1 LILDFRFE
9 ILELMR
15 IILQNIWRVLVRELR
30 MMFARPL
37 YLFASVGVMLLST
50 FFFLTL
56 MKGGA
61 AEKMP
66 MAVVDQDQT
75 TISRRLI
82 HEMQATPSVDI
93 QLITNSYSEARDA
106 MQKGKIYGIFV
117 IREGFYRDLVSFKR
131 PQIDFYVTNAYTVG
145 GNTAYKQMLTMANL
159 VSGAFQR
166 EVLRKKGMTDDVIMH
181 RIQPIAI
188 EGHMVANPWGNYS
201 IYLVSTILPGIL
213 GLVCIMLTIF
223 AIGFEL
229 KARTSHAWLRA
240 AGGNYTIAMIG
251 KLIPYTLIYLILGV
265 GCHLILYRFV
275 GFPVYG
281 STWRLMFGLLLF
293 ILAMEA
299 LGITMIGLLPTLRD
313 ALSIGALYSMLG
325 FSLSG
330 FTYPQ
335 MAMLPPVKAL
345 SYMEPLRHY
354 YLIYVNEALM
364 AAPVE
369 NSIPYM
375 LALTLFMV
383 ASLCV
388 APRLHRALVYWNYP
402 LK

>member
-1 LILDFRFE
+1 
-9 ILELMR
+9 
-15 IILQNIWRVLVRELR
+15 

-56 MKGGA
+56 MRGGA
-61 AEKMP
+61 AENMP
-66 MAVVDQDQT
+66 VAVVDLDQT
-75 TISRRLI
+75 SISRRLI

-93 QLITNSYSEARDA
+93 QLVTNSYPEAREA
-106 MQKGKIYGIFV
+106 MQQGQIYGIFV
-117 IREGFYRDLVSFKR
+117 IREGFYSDLVAFKR
-131 PQIDFYVTNAYTVG
+131 PQLDFYVTNAYTVG
-145 GNTAYKQMLTMANL
+145 GNTAYKQLLTMANL
-159 VSGAFQR
+159 TSGAFQR

-181 RIQPIAI
+181 RIQPLSI

-201 IYLVSTILPGIL
+201 VYLVSTILPGIL

-229 KARTSHAWLRA
+229 KMRTSHAWLRA
-240 AGGNYTIAMIG
+240 AGGNYTVAMIG
-251 KLIPYTLIYLILGV
+251 KLIPYTFIYLVLGI
-265 GCHLILYRFV
+265 GCHLILYRYA

-281 STWRLMFGLLLF
+281 SHGRLLF
-293 ILAMEA
+293 GMVLYIFAMEG
-299 LGITMIGLLPTLRD
+299 LGITLIGLLPTLRD

-345 SYMEPLRHY
+345 SYLEPLRHY

-364 AAPVE
+364 AAPAI
-369 NSIPYM
+369 NSLPNA
-375 LALTLFMV
+375 LALTLFML
-383 ASLCV
+383 AALCV
-388 APRLHRALVYWNYP
+388 ALRLHRALVYWNYP

>member
-1 LILDFRFE
+1 MKYIF
-9 ILELMR
+9 I
-15 IILQNIWRVLVRELR
+15 NIWRVCVREIHI
-30 MMFARPL
+30 MFARPL
-37 YLFASVGVMLLST
+37 YMFASVGVMVLST

-66 MAVVDQDQT
+66 MAVVDLDQT
-75 TISRRLI
+75 SISRRLT

-93 QLITNSYSEARDA
+93 QLITNSYPEAREA
-106 MQKGKIYGIFV
+106 MQQGKIYGIFI
-117 IREGFYRDLVSFKR
+117 IREGFYRDLVSLKR
-131 PQIDFYVTNAYTVG
+131 PRIDFYVTNAYTLG

-166 EVLRKKGMTDDVIMH
+166 EVLRKKGLPDDVIMN
-181 RIQPIAI
+181 RIQPLAI

-213 GLVCIMLTIF
+213 GLICLMLTIF

-229 KARTSHAWLRA
+229 KMRTSHAWLRA
-240 AGGNYTIAMIG
+240 AGGNYTVAMIG
-251 KLIPYTLIYLILGV
+251 KLLPYTLIYIVLGI
-265 GCHLILYRFV
+265 GCHVILYRFA

-281 STWRLMFGLLLF
+281 STGRLLFGLVLF

-299 LGITMIGLLPTLRD
+299 LGITLIGLLPTLRD

-335 MAMLPPVKAL
+335 TSMLAPVKAI

-369 NSIPYM
+369 NSLPYM
-375 LALTLFMV
+375 LALTVFLLT
-383 ASLCV
+383 ALCV

>member
-1 LILDFRFE
+1 MLVIFS
-9 ILELMR
+9 
-15 IILQNIWRVLVRELR
+15 NIWRVMRRELH

-56 MKGGA
+56 MRGGT
-61 AEKMP
+61 AENMP
-66 MAVVDQDQT
+66 VAVVDLDQT
-75 TISRRLI
+75 SISRRLI

-93 QLITNSYSEARDA
+93 QLITNSYSEARKA
-106 MQKGKIYGIFV
+106 MQQGKIYGIFL
-117 IREGFYRDLVSFKR
+117 IREGFYSDLVAFKR
-131 PQIDFYVTNAYTVG
+131 PRLDFYVTNSYTVG
-145 GNTAYKQMLTMANL
+145 GNTAYKQMLTMVNL
-159 VSGAFQR
+159 TSGAFQR
-166 EVLRKKGMTDDVIMH
+166 EVLRKKGLPDDVIMH
-181 RIQPIAI
+181 RIQPLAI

-201 IYLVSTILPGIL
+201 VYLVSTILPGIL
-213 GLVCIMLTIF
+213 GLICLMLTIF

-229 KARTSHAWLRA
+229 KMRTSHAWLRA
-240 AGGNYTIAMIG
+240 AGGNYTVAMIG
-251 KLIPYTLIYLILGV
+251 KLIPYTVIYLVLGI
-265 GCHLILYRFV
+265 GCHLILYRFA

-281 STWRLMFGLLLF
+281 STVRLMFGLLLF
-293 ILAMEA
+293 IFAMEA
-299 LGITMIGLLPTLRD
+299 LGIFLIGLLPTLRD

-335 MAMLPPVKAL
+335 MSMLAPVKAL

-369 NSIPYM
+369 NSIPHM

-383 ASLCV
+383 AALCV
-388 APRLHRALVYWNYP
+388 SPRLHRALVYWNYP

>member
-1 LILDFRFE
+1 MKYIF
-9 ILELMR
+9 I
-15 IILQNIWRVLVRELR
+15 NIWRVTQRELH

-56 MKGGA
+56 MRGGS

-66 MAVVDQDQT
+66 VAVVDLDQT
-75 TISRRLI
+75 SISRRLI

-93 QLITNSYSEARDA
+93 QLITNSYPEAREA
-106 MQKGKIYGIFV
+106 MQQGKIYGIFV
-117 IREGFYRDLVSFKR
+117 IPECFYDELVSFKR
-131 PQIDFYVTNAYTVG
+131 PKMDFYVTNAYTVG
-145 GNTAYKQMLTMANL
+145 GNTAYKQMLTMVNL
-159 VSGAFQR
+159 TSGAFQR
-166 EVLRKKGMTDDVIMH
+166 EVLRKKGLPDDIIMH
-181 RIQPIAI
+181 RIQPLAI

-201 IYLVSTILPGIL
+201 VYLVSTILPGIL
-213 GLVCIMLTIF
+213 GLICLMLTIF

-229 KARTSHAWLRA
+229 KMRTSHAWLKA
-240 AGGNYTIAMIG
+240 AGGNYTVAMIG
-251 KLIPYTLIYLILGV
+251 KLIPYTLIYIILGV
-265 GCHLILYRFV
+265 GCHIILYRFA

-281 STWRLMFGLLLF
+281 SHSRLMFGLLLF
-293 ILAMEA
+293 IFAMEA
-299 LGITMIGLLPTLRD
+299 LGITLIGLLPTLRD

-335 MAMLPPVKAL
+335 MAMLPPAKAL

-369 NSIPYM
+369 NSIPHM
-375 LALTLFMV
+375 LALTAFML
-383 ASLCV
+383 ASLLV
-388 APRLHRALVYWNYP
+388 APRLCNALIYQNYP

>member
-1 LILDFRFE
+1 MKYVFI
-9 ILELMR
+9 
-15 IILQNIWRVLVRELR
+15 NIWRVLKRELH

-37 YLFASVGVMLLST
+37 YMFASVGVMLLST

-56 MKGGA
+56 MRGGS

-66 MAVVDQDQT
+66 VAVVDLDQT

-93 QLITNSYSEARDA
+93 QLITNSYPEAREA
-106 MQKGKIYGIFV
+106 MQQGKVYGIFV
-117 IREGFYRDLVSFKR
+117 IPSDFYRKLVDFKR
-131 PQIDFYVTNAYTVG
+131 PKMDFYVTNAYTVG
-145 GNTAYKQMLTMANL
+145 GNTAYKQMLTMVNL
-159 VSGAFQR
+159 TSGAFQR
-166 EVLRKKGMTDDVIMH
+166 EVLRKKGLPDDVIMH
-181 RIQPIAI
+181 RIQPLTI

-201 IYLVSTILPGIL
+201 VYLVSTILPGIL
-213 GLVCIMLTIF
+213 GLICMMLTIF

-240 AGGNYTIAMIG
+240 AGGNYTVAMIG
-251 KLIPYTLIYLILGV
+251 KLIPYTVIYLVLGIGCYVILF
-265 GCHLILYRFV
+265 RFA

-281 STWRLMFGLLLF
+281 SHARLLF
-293 ILAMEA
+293 GFVLFIFAMEA

-335 MAMLPPVKAL
+335 MAMLPPFKAL

-364 AAPVE
+364 AAPIE
-369 NSIPYM
+369 NSLPNM
-375 LALTLFMV
+375 LALTGFML

-388 APRLHRALVYWNYP
+388 APRLHRALVYMNYP

>member
-1 LILDFRFE
+1 
-9 ILELMR
+9 MR
-15 IILQNIWRVLVRELR
+15 RELH

-37 YLFASVGVMLLST
+37 YLFASVEVMLLST

-56 MKGGA
+56 MRGGT
-61 AEKMP
+61 AENMP
-66 MAVVDQDQT
+66 VAVVDLDQT
-75 TISRRLI
+75 SISRRLI

-93 QLITNSYSEARDA
+93 QLITNSYSEARKA
-106 MQKGKIYGIFV
+106 MQQGKIYGIFL
-117 IREGFYRDLVSFKR
+117 IREGFYSDLVAFKR
-131 PQIDFYVTNAYTVG
+131 PRLDFYVTNSYTVG
-145 GNTAYKQMLTMANL
+145 GNTAYKQMLTMVNL
-159 VSGAFQR
+159 TSGAFQR
-166 EVLRKKGMTDDVIMH
+166 EVLRKKGLPDDVIMH
-181 RIQPIAI
+181 RIQPLAI

-201 IYLVSTILPGIL
+201 VYLVSTILPGIL
-213 GLVCIMLTIF
+213 GLICLMLTIF

-229 KARTSHAWLRA
+229 KMRTSHAWLRA
-240 AGGNYTIAMIG
+240 AGGNYTVAMIG
-251 KLIPYTLIYLILGV
+251 KLIPYTVIYLVLGI
-265 GCHLILYRFV
+265 GCHLILYRFA

-281 STWRLMFGLLLF
+281 STVRLMFGLLLF
-293 ILAMEA
+293 IFAMEA
-299 LGITMIGLLPTLRD
+299 LGIFLIGLLPTLRD

-335 MAMLPPVKAL
+335 MSMLAPVKAL

-369 NSIPYM
+369 NSIPHM

-383 ASLCV
+383 AALCV
-388 APRLHRALVYWNYP
+388 SPRLHRALVYWNYP

>member
-1 LILDFRFE
+1 MKTIFF
-9 ILELMR
+9 
-15 IILQNIWRVLVRELR
+15 NIWRVCVREIHI
-30 MMFARPL
+30 MFARPL
-37 YLFASVGVMLLST
+37 YIFASVGVMLLST

-61 AEKMP
+61 AENMP
-66 MAVVDQDQT
+66 MAVVDLDQT

-93 QLITNSYSEARDA
+93 RLITNSYPEARQA
-106 MQKGKIYGIFV
+106 MQQGKIYGIFV
-117 IREGFYRDLVSFKR
+117 IPEGFYDKLVTLKR
-131 PQIDFYVTNAYTVG
+131 PQIDFYVTNSYTVG

-159 VSGAFQR
+159 ISGAFQR
-166 EVLRKKGMTDDVIMH
+166 EVLRKKGLPDDVIMH
-181 RIQPIAI
+181 RIQPLAI

-201 IYLVSTILPGIL
+201 VYLVSTILPGIL
-213 GLVCIMLTIF
+213 GLICLMLTIF

-229 KARTSHAWLRA
+229 KSRTSHTWLRV
-240 AGGNYTIAMIG
+240 AGGNYTVAMIG
-251 KLIPYTLIYLILGV
+251 KLIPYTLIYIVLGI
-265 GCHLILYRFV
+265 GCHVILYRFA

-281 STWRLMFGLLLF
+281 STVRLMFGLLLF
-293 ILAMEA
+293 IFAMEA
-299 LGITMIGLLPTLRD
+299 LGITLIGLLPTLRD
-313 ALSIGALYSMLG
+313 ALSIGALYAMLG

-369 NSIPYM
+369 NSIPHM
-375 LALTLFMV
+375 LALTVFML

>member
-1 LILDFRFE
+1 MKYIF
-9 ILELMR
+9 I
-15 IILQNIWRVLVRELR
+15 NIYRVLRRELH

-37 YLFASVGVMLLST
+37 YMFASVGVMLLST

-56 MKGGA
+56 MRGGA
-61 AEKMP
+61 AENMP
-66 MAVVDQDQT
+66 VAVVDLDQT
-75 TISRRLI
+75 SSSRRLI

-93 QLITNSYSEARDA
+93 QLVTNSYPEAREA
-106 MQKGKIYGIFV
+106 MQQGKIYGIFV
-117 IREGFYRDLVSFKR
+117 IREGFYSDLVAFKR
-131 PQIDFYVTNAYTVG
+131 PQLDFYVTNAYTVG
-145 GNTAYKQMLTMANL
+145 GNTAYKQLLTMANL
-159 VSGAFQR
+159 TSGAFQR
-166 EVLRKKGMTDDVIMH
+166 EVLRKKGLPDDIIMH
-181 RIQPIAI
+181 RIQPLAI

-213 GLVCIMLTIF
+213 GLICLMLTIF

-240 AGGNYTIAMIG
+240 AGGNYTVAMIG
-251 KLIPYTLIYLILGV
+251 KLIPYTFIYLVLGI
-265 GCHLILYRFV
+265 GCHFILYRYA

-281 STWRLMFGLLLF
+281 SHGRLLFGLVLYIF
-293 ILAMEA
+293 AMEG
-299 LGITMIGLLPTLRD
+299 LGITLIGLLPTLRD
-313 ALSIGALYSMLG
+313 AISIGALYSMLG

-335 MAMLPPVKAL
+335 MCMLPPVRAL

-364 AAPVE
+364 AAPPE
-369 NSIPYM
+369 NSIIYM
-375 LALTLFMV
+375 LALNAFMLS
-383 ASLCV
+383 ALCV
-388 APRLHRALVYWNYP
+388 APRLHRALVYQNYP

>member
-1 LILDFRFE
+1 
-9 ILELMR
+9 MR

-145 GNTAYKQMLTMANL
+145 GNTVYKQMLTMANL

-345 SYMEPLRHY
+345 SYIEPLRHY

>member
-1 LILDFRFE
+1 MLVIFS
-9 ILELMR
+9 
-15 IILQNIWRVLVRELR
+15 NIWRVIRRELH

-56 MKGGA
+56 MRGGT
-61 AEKMP
+61 AENMP
-66 MAVVDQDQT
+66 VAVVDLDQT
-75 TISRRLI
+75 SISRRLI

-93 QLITNSYSEARDA
+93 QLITNSYSEARKA
-106 MQKGKIYGIFV
+106 MQQGKIYGIFL
-117 IREGFYRDLVSFKR
+117 IREGFYSDLVAFKR
-131 PQIDFYVTNAYTVG
+131 PRLDFYVTNSYTVG
-145 GNTAYKQMLTMANL
+145 GNTAYKQMLTMVNL
-159 VSGAFQR
+159 TSGAFQR
-166 EVLRKKGMTDDVIMH
+166 EVLRKKGLPDDVIMH
-181 RIQPIAI
+181 RIQPLAI

-201 IYLVSTILPGIL
+201 VYLVSTILPGIL
-213 GLVCIMLTIF
+213 GLICLMLTIF

-229 KARTSHAWLRA
+229 KMRTSHAWLRA
-240 AGGNYTIAMIG
+240 AGGNYTVAMIG
-251 KLIPYTLIYLILGV
+251 KLIPYTVIYLVLGI
-265 GCHLILYRFV
+265 GCHLILYRFA

-281 STWRLMFGLLLF
+281 STVRLMFGLLLF
-293 ILAMEA
+293 IFAMEA
-299 LGITMIGLLPTLRD
+299 LGIFLIGLLPTLRD

-335 MAMLPPVKAL
+335 MSMLAPVKAL

-369 NSIPYM
+369 NSIPHM

-383 ASLCV
+383 AALCV
-388 APRLHRALVYWNYP
+388 SPRLHRALVYWNYP

>member
-1 LILDFRFE
+1 MKYIF
-9 ILELMR
+9 I
-15 IILQNIWRVLVRELR
+15 NIWRVLLRELH

-56 MKGGA
+56 MRGGS

-66 MAVVDQDQT
+66 VAVVDLDQT
-75 TISRRLI
+75 SISRRLI

-93 QLITNSYSEARDA
+93 QLITNSYPEAREA
-106 MQKGKIYGIFV
+106 MQQGRIYGIFV
-117 IREGFYRDLVSFKR
+117 IPECFYDELVSFKR
-131 PQIDFYVTNAYTVG
+131 PKMDFYVTNAYTVG
-145 GNTAYKQMLTMANL
+145 GNTAYKQMLTMVNL
-159 VSGAFQR
+159 TSGAFQR
-166 EVLRKKGMTDDVIMH
+166 EVLRKKGLPDDIIMH
-181 RIQPIAI
+181 RIQPLAI
-188 EGHMVANPWGNYS
+188 EGHMIANPWGNYS
-201 IYLVSTILPGIL
+201 VYLVSTILPGIL
-213 GLVCIMLTIF
+213 GLICLMLTIF

-229 KARTSHAWLRA
+229 KMRTSHAWLKA
-240 AGGNYTIAMIG
+240 AGGNYTVAMIG
-251 KLIPYTLIYLILGV
+251 KLIPYTLIYIILGV
-265 GCHLILYRFV
+265 GCHIILYRFT

-281 STWRLMFGLLLF
+281 SHSRLMFGLLLF
-293 ILAMEA
+293 IFAMEG
-299 LGITMIGLLPTLRD
+299 LGITLIGLLPTLRD

-335 MAMLPPVKAL
+335 MSMLAPVKAL

-369 NSIPYM
+369 NSIPHM
-375 LALTLFMV
+375 LALTAFML
-383 ASLCV
+383 ASLFV
-388 APRLHRALVYWNYP
+388 APRLCNALIYQNYP

>member
-1 LILDFRFE
+1 MKE
-9 ILELMR
+9 IF
-15 IILQNIWRVLVRELR
+15 INIWHVLLREVKTILS
-30 MMFARPL
+30 RPL
-37 YLFASVGVMLLST
+37 YLTSSVGAVMVSM
-50 FFFLTL
+50 FFFMTL
-56 MKGGA
+56 MEGGV
-61 AEKMP
+61 AEDMP
-66 MAVVDQDQT
+66 VAVVDLDQT
-75 TISRRLI
+75 SISRRLI
-82 HEMQATPSVDI
+82 HEMQATPSVDVKM
-93 QLITNSYSEARDA
+93 ITNSFPEAREA
-106 MQKGKIYGIFV
+106 MQQGKIYGIFIV
-117 IREGFYRDLVSFKR
+117 PEGFYNDIASFKR
-131 PQIDFYVTNAYTVG
+131 PRMDFYITNAYTLG

-159 VSGAFQR
+159 VSGAFQL
-166 EVLRKKGMTDDVIMH
+166 EVLRKKGLPDDVIMH
-181 RIQPIAI
+181 RIQPLAI

-201 IYLVSTILPGIL
+201 VYLVSTILPGIL
-213 GLVCIMLTIF
+213 GLICLMLTIF
-223 AIGFEL
+223 TIGFEL

-240 AGGNYTIAMIG
+240 AGGNYTVAMIG
-251 KLIPYTLIYLILGV
+251 KLIPYTVVYLVLGV
-265 GCHLILYRFV
+265 GCYVILFRFA

-281 STWRLMFGLLLF
+281 SHARLLFGLVLF
-293 ILAMEA
+293 IFAMEA

-345 SYMEPLRHY
+345 SYLEPLRHY

-369 NSIPYM
+369 NSLPNA
-375 LALTLFMV
+375 LALTAFML

>member
-1 LILDFRFE
+1 
-9 ILELMR
+9 M
-15 IILQNIWRVLVRELR
+15 QRELH

-56 MKGGA
+56 MRGGA
-61 AEKMP
+61 AENMP
-66 MAVVDQDQT
+66 VAVVDLDQT
-75 TISRRLI
+75 SISRRLI

-93 QLITNSYSEARDA
+93 QLVTNSYPEAREA
-106 MQKGKIYGIFV
+106 MQQGKIYGIFV
-117 IREGFYRDLVSFKR
+117 IREGFYSDLVAFKR
-131 PQIDFYVTNAYTVG
+131 PQLDFYVTNAYTVG

-166 EVLRKKGMTDDVIMH
+166 EVLRKKGLTDDVIMH
-181 RIQPIAI
+181 RIQPLAI

-213 GLVCIMLTIF
+213 GLICLMLTIF

-240 AGGNYTIAMIG
+240 AGGNYTVAMIG
-251 KLIPYTLIYLILGV
+251 KLIPYTLIYLILGI
-265 GCHLILYRFV
+265 GCHLILYRFA

-281 STWRLMFGLLLF
+281 SKGRLMFGLLLF
-293 ILAMEA
+293 ILAMEG

-345 SYMEPLRHY
+345 SYLEPLRHY

-364 AAPVE
+364 AAPAI
-369 NSIPYM
+369 NSLPNA
-375 LALTLFMV
+375 LALTLFML
-383 ASLCV
+383 AALCV

>member
-1 LILDFRFE
+1 
-9 ILELMR
+9 M
-15 IILQNIWRVLVRELR
+15 QRELH

-56 MKGGA
+56 MRGGA
-61 AEKMP
+61 AENMP
-66 MAVVDQDQT
+66 VAVVDLDQT
-75 TISRRLI
+75 SISRRLI

-93 QLITNSYSEARDA
+93 QLVTNSYPEAREA
-106 MQKGKIYGIFV
+106 MQQGKIYGIFV
-117 IREGFYRDLVSFKR
+117 IREGFYSDLVAFKR
-131 PQIDFYVTNAYTVG
+131 PQLDFYVTNAYTVG
-145 GNTAYKQMLTMANL
+145 GNTAYKQLLTMANL
-159 VSGAFQR
+159 TSGAFQR
-166 EVLRKKGMTDDVIMH
+166 EVLRKKGLPDDIIMH
-181 RIQPIAI
+181 RIQPLAI

-201 IYLVSTILPGIL
+201 VYLVSTILPGIL
-213 GLVCIMLTIF
+213 GLICLMLTVF

-240 AGGNYTIAMIG
+240 AGGNYTVAMIG
-251 KLIPYTLIYLILGV
+251 KLIPYTFIYLVLGI
-265 GCHLILYRFV
+265 GCHFILYRYA

-281 STWRLMFGLLLF
+281 SHGRLLF
-293 ILAMEA
+293 GMVLYIFAMEG
-299 LGITMIGLLPTLRD
+299 LGITLIGLLPTLRD
-313 ALSIGALYSMLG
+313 AISIGALYSMLG

-335 MAMLPPVKAL
+335 MCMLPPVRAL

-364 AAPVE
+364 AAPPE
-369 NSIPYM
+369 NSIIYM
-375 LALTLFMV
+375 LALNAFMLS
-383 ASLCV
+383 ALCV
-388 APRLHRALVYWNYP
+388 APRLHRALVYQNYP

>member
-1 LILDFRFE
+1 MKSLFI
-9 ILELMR
+9 
-15 IILQNIWRVLVRELR
+15 NIWRVCVREIHI
-30 MMFARPL
+30 MFARPL
-37 YLFASVGVMLLST
+37 YMFASVGVMVLST

-66 MAVVDQDQT
+66 MAVVDLDQT
-75 TISRRLI
+75 SISRRLT

-93 QLITNSYSEARDA
+93 QLITNSYPEAREA
-106 MQKGKIYGIFV
+106 MQQGKIYGIFI
-117 IREGFYRDLVSFKR
+117 IREGFYRDLVSLKR
-131 PQIDFYVTNAYTVG
+131 PRIDFYVTNAYTLG

-166 EVLRKKGMTDDVIMH
+166 EVLRKKGLPDDVIMN
-181 RIQPIAI
+181 RIQPLAI

-201 IYLVSTILPGIL
+201 VYLVSTILPGIL
-213 GLVCIMLTIF
+213 GLICLMLTIF

-229 KARTSHAWLRA
+229 KMRTSHAWLRA
-240 AGGNYTIAMIG
+240 AGGNYTLAMIG
-251 KLIPYTLIYLILGV
+251 KLLPYTLIYIVLGI
-265 GCHLILYRFV
+265 GCHVILYRFA

-281 STWRLMFGLLLF
+281 STGRLLFGLVLF

-299 LGITMIGLLPTLRD
+299 LGITLIGLLPTLRD

-335 MAMLPPVKAL
+335 TSMLAPVKAI

-369 NSIPYM
+369 NSLPYM
-375 LALTLFMV
+375 LALTVFLLT
-383 ASLCV
+383 ALCV

>member
-1 LILDFRFE
+1 
-9 ILELMR
+9 
-15 IILQNIWRVLVRELR
+15 

-56 MKGGA
+56 MRGGS
-61 AEKMP
+61 AERMP
-66 MAVVDQDQT
+66 VAVVDMDQT

-93 QLITNSYSEARDA
+93 QLITNSYPEARGA
-106 MQKGKIYGIFV
+106 MQQGKIYGIFV

-131 PQIDFYVTNAYTVG
+131 PQLDFYVTNAYTVG

-159 VSGAFQR
+159 TSGAFQR
-166 EVLRKKGMTDDVIMH
+166 EVLRKKGLPDDVIMN
-181 RIQPIAI
+181 RIQPLAI

-201 IYLVSTILPGIL
+201 VYLVSTILPGIL
-213 GLVCIMLTIF
+213 GLICLMLTIF

-229 KARTSHAWLRA
+229 KMRTSHAWLRA
-240 AGGNYTIAMIG
+240 AGGNYTVAMIG
-251 KLIPYTLIYLILGV
+251 KLIPYTVIYLILGI
-265 GCHLILYRFV
+265 GCHLILYRYA

-281 STWRLMFGLLLF
+281 STARLMFGLLLF
-293 ILAMEA
+293 IMAMEA
-299 LGITMIGLLPTLRD
+299 LGITLIGLLPTLRD

-335 MAMLPPVKAL
+335 MSMLAPVRAL
-345 SYMEPLRHY
+345 SYIEPLRHY

-369 NSIPYM
+369 NSLPHM
-375 LALTLFMV
+375 LALTAFMV

-388 APRLHRALVYWNYP
+388 APRLHKALVYQNYP